1 MAKAQSRSNNHRLFI
16 ATRIKQLRSDRE
28 ITQVELAKA
37 CGLNRSYLA
46 DIEKVN
52 RNFGIDTLDRIL
64 HGLEVGYAE
73 FFEGY

>member
-1 MAKAQSRSNNHRLFI
+1 MAKAQSHSNKHRLFI

-46 DIEKVN
+46 DIEKAN
-52 RNFGIDTLDRIL
+52 RNFGIDTL
-64 HGLEVGYAE
+64 VVS
-73 FFEGY
+73 